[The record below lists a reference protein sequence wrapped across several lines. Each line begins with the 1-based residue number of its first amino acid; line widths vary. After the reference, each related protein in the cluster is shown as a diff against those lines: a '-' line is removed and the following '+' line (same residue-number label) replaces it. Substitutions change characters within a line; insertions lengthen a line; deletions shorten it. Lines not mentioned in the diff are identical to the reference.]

1 MLEKAKILIV
11 DNDPDELYFMEQGFE
26 SSGRF
31 EIMGLFTGADE
42 LHFYLLNATELPDLV
57 VTDLNMDGKD
67 GMQIARELNANP
79 DYATIKVIVLSIA
92 SGDNDS
98 DFRPLHRGTSIFLS
112 KPASLLDY
120 KSFASDLYDRIH
132 GNLSTR

>member
-1 MLEKAKILIV
+1 MFEKAKLVIV
-11 DNDPDELYFMEQGFE
+11 DNDPDELYFMEQGFK

-31 EIMGLFTGADE
+31 EIMGLFTGAEE
-42 LHFYLLNATELPDLV
+42 LNSYLLTTTELPDLV

-67 GMQIARELNANP
+67 GIQIAVELNTHP
-79 DYATIKVIVLSIA
+79 DYAAIKVIVLSIA

-98 DFRPLHRGTSIFLS
+98 DLRPLLRGTSIFLS

-120 KSFASDLYDRIH
+120 RTFASDLYDRIH
-132 GNLSTR
+132 ADSPTG